1 MAFLGGLMRGPA
13 GAFVRGSLD
22 TATNII
28 QASAERDEKGIEER
42 IKGFGVKKKAYD
54 DGINAFNSENK
65 KIKDIAGVLA
75 SDPDFEGYSPTEIE
89 GIAQRLITIDSNN
102 PVKYYFDNKEKLNIT
117 KLTPKESVSTQT
129 DSALLAGK
137 QTPDTL
143 KTLPK
148 SQESDSFLGRL
159 FGGASAQEIAERT
172 ASRLGM
178 PMEEYNRILAGKLP
192 TRSES
197 TMGISVQGPDALKG
211 VIKDTHASV
220 RAIIASP
227 DSPIYSTENGKKLA
241 GTYMTAHRDYMV
253 GADTAPTAEALS
265 DMQSLIM
272 SAHLPTMASKFL
284 NIHKPFVTA
293 AATAINGSTITA
305 DQRTKAMPLYR
316 DIMRMQTQAT
326 GPQGNT
332 FMADTANQSKYEDT
346 VFKLNEVLNLTNKD
360 STFKNRSERIAAL
373 VKTTT
378 DFARTHSNR
387 FTQEQLENA
396 FNLNTMLDIAIE
408 QKSPDLLDQIMDM
421 MGPDLIPKIPE
432 EEKNLNTYQSKRDD
446 LVRYYMSSA
455 GGEKSKEDAA
465 NAATEHLNSGGLVTI
480 DGLPFRPSGEG
491 SLEEVPLTKPADRS
505 GSGNTLTTTVR
516 PKIYKL
522 NVTKISNNNSSIQ
535 EIGGVMT
542 DLINNPMAF
551 NLYGDFALGM
561 QDASDLSKFLFGA
574 EITDPEAAAI
584 IQRMRQTVT
593 PLISTAKDRLFEDP
607 RLSDQDLKI
616 VLGYV
621 AVIQDKTIGD
631 TRAIAALHGIQ
642 RALAIDNAL
651 RMYEQQ
657 PNAVIAEYNQRG
669 SIKAFDASGK
679 FNKDASIATKII
691 SNVATANG
699 VSVLTKEERS
709 KLTSDERALYDKK
722 FSTVLKIANEAVTR
736 VNTLRD
742 LNGDVGTMRSNYAT
756 RSSFQAIPNV
766 TGANFQSEIDAGI
779 ERFKAKTE
787 VEGT

>member
-1 MAFLGGLMRGPA
+1 MAFLGGLMRGTA
-13 GAFVRGSLD
+13 GAFIRGSLD
-22 TATNII
+22 TATDLI
-28 QASAERDEKGIEER
+28 QAKAVRDEEGIQER
-42 IKGFGVKKKAYD
+42 VKGFGAKKQAYD
-54 DGINAFNSENK
+54 DGMSAYSAESK
-65 KIKDIAGVLA
+65 QIKDIAGVLSA
-75 SDPDFEGYSPTEIE
+75 DPDFEGYSPTQME

-117 KLTPKESVSTQT
+117 KLAPQASTTTQT
-129 DSALLAGK
+129 NDALAAGK
-137 QTPDTL
+137 QTSDTME
-143 KTLPK
+143 TLSK
-148 SQESDSFLGRL
+148 SKEPDSFLGRL
-159 FGGASAQEIAERT
+159 FGGANAQEIAERT
-172 ASRLGM
+172 ASRLNM
-178 PMEEYNRILAGKLP
+178 SMEEYNKIIAGKLP
-192 TRSES
+192 TRPES
-197 TMGISVQGPDALKG
+197 TMGVAIQSPDALKD
-211 VIKDTHASV
+211 VIKDTHSSV
-220 RAIIASP
+220 RSIIA
-227 DSPIYSTENGKKLA
+227 DQNSPIYSTENGKKLA
-241 GTYMTAHRDYMV
+241 STYMTTHRDYMV
-253 GADTAPTAEALS
+253 GDKNAVSGEALS

-272 SAHLPTMASKFL
+272 SAHLPTMASQFL

-293 AATAINGSTITA
+293 AATAINSGTITA

-316 DIMRMQTQAT
+316 DIMRMQAQAT

-346 VFKLNEVLNLTNKD
+346 VFELNEVLNLTNKD
-360 STFKNRSERIAAL
+360 STFENRSKRVAAL

-378 DFARTHSNR
+378 DFARNHSNR

-396 FNLNTMLDIAIE
+396 FNLNTMLDIAME
-408 QKSPDLLDQIMDM
+408 QKSPELLDQIMDM

-455 GGEKSKEDAA
+455 GGGKSKEDAA

-491 SLEEVPLTKPADRS
+491 SLEAVPLTKPRNSGGS
-505 GSGNTLTTTVR
+505 GSTLTPVVR
-516 PKIYKL
+516 PTIYKL
-522 NVTKISNNNSSIQ
+522 NKIKIANNNSSIQ

-542 DLINNPMAF
+542 DLIKNPMAF
-551 NLYGDFALGM
+551 NLYGDYAMGL

-574 EITDPEAAAI
+574 EITDPEVAAT

-669 SIKAFDASGK
+669 SIKAFNASGK
-679 FNKDASIATKII
+679 FDKDASIATKII
-691 SNVATANG
+691 NNVATANG
-699 VSVLTKEERS
+699 VSVLTKKERS
-709 KLTSDERALYDKK
+709 ALTADERALYDKK
-722 FSTVLKIANEAVTR
+722 FSTVLTIANEAVTR

-766 TGANFQSEIDAGI
+766 RSADFQSEIDAGI